1 MSISKKEKKEKKMM
15 NVNLSL
21 NSAEL
26 ELLNISLRCN
36 LREIEKLANSEYIDE
51 ISKDRYRKQVEMVP
65 RMLEVL
71 TALQVQRIMHDC
83 GIEKTVTA

>member
-1 MSISKKEKKEKKMM
+1 M

-36 LREIEKLANSEYIDE
+36 LMEIEKLANSEYLDQT
-51 ISKDRYRKQVEMVP
+51 SKDRYQNQVDMVP
-65 RMLEVL
+65 RILEVL
-71 TALQVQRIMHDC
+71 TSLQVGRIMHDC
-83 GIEKTVTA
+83 GSVKSVTA

>member
-1 MSISKKEKKEKKMM
+1 MM

-36 LREIEKLANSEYIDE
+36 LREIEKLADSEYIDQT
-51 ISKDRYRKQVEMVP
+51 SKDRYRNQVDMVP
-65 RMLEVL
+65 RILEVL
-71 TALQVQRIMHDC
+71 TALQVERIMHDC
-83 GIEKTVTA
+83 GITKTVTA

>member
-1 MSISKKEKKEKKMM
+1 MM

-21 NSAEL
+21 NRDEL
-26 ELLNISLRCN
+26 EFLNISLRCN
-36 LREIEKLANSEYIDE
+36 LREIEKLANSEVLDE

-71 TALQVQRIMHDC
+71 TTLQVQRIMHDC
-83 GIEKTVTA
+83 GIVKTVEA